1 MNKKKPHTEEELKD
15 FFSNENLNDKYFQ
28 KFLSFYKLCFNEL
41 YQEYKDWEDNEFEEE
56 DSIQVMA
63 LTVALERIKKMSKEI
78 EKGHGEKWA
87 EIISFS
93 SEEGEPLI
101 SHTYMELMK
110 IDAQLAKN
118 EIQILAKSFLEDEY
132 FEKHYLFL
140 FEVVA
145 DIKGRIE
152 TAKEYSK
159 IYKEQIKDGKSDV
172 FSHEYADLM
181 SENEESDIYCIAYAL
196 GYEHNYLIN
205 NNKEH
210 SQKFAYD
217 FADYVDKNYW
227 TISDYNHEND
237 LEFVWTKG
245 CLNAWNYS
253 KGNNIKPIQFI
264 NNYVDLFVNLY
275 YSNKG
280 KKENSNINFDDLVLN
295 KTLALFTK

>member
-28 KFLSFYKLCFNEL
+28 KFLFFYKLCFNEL

-56 DSIQVMA
+56 DSVQVIA
-63 LTVALERIKKMSKEI
+63 LNVALERIKKMSEEI
-78 EKGHGEKWA
+78 EKGHGEIWA
-87 EIISFS
+87 EIISSS
-93 SEEGEPLI
+93 SEEGESLL

-145 DIKGRIE
+145 DIEGRIE

-181 SENEESDIYCIAYAL
+181 SESSESDIYCIAYAL
-196 GYEHNYLIN
+196 GYEYSHYKKN
-205 NNKEH
+205 NEEH

-217 FADYVDKNYW
+217 FADYVDKNYC
-227 TISDYNHEND
+227 TFSDFNHEND
-237 LEFVWTKG
+237 LEFIWTKG

-253 KGNNIKPIQFI
+253 KENNIATILFI
-264 NNYVDLFVNLY
+264 NNYVDLYVNLY

-295 KTLALFTK
+295 KTLAILKK